1 MGSTNF
7 TATDGINKLIKN
19 QPLIIKY
26 LNQSVLY
33 KNNMNI
39 RCTNVEIPGQE
50 IEQNAS
56 FYIYNIEGFFDIEK
70 GIYFPLIQVL
80 KTMKFLNEKN
90 IPITSYEDLEEKVNL
105 LLDAIRIVDC
115 AYYYSSKDDQ
125 SLEQEQKCQCIEK
138 TEKIEEKKN
147 EVYSF
152 ILKIKDLLYLS
163 FSWTKTEEKSIEP
176 INELIEKKDQKKIL
190 EKILEKIKNININE
204 ISSYESIILTIM
216 GLLTKFNIHKCHG
229 IRNAIDWL
237 SNIIQ
242 FNELNEIVKC
252 TIRVVSGSISG
263 FVHIY
268 QGMQNLSNNKTAS
281 VINIVTGVLEC
292 AKAALDAYNTNQKIK
307 IKETNAKLSKAKN
320 NFLQLLNKM
329 DELFNKLINSNLEE
343 FKKNN
348 IIILGIDQSDSVYN
362 EGTDLQLFY
371 IKNIDNYAKC
381 ISENEKGRA
390 KYIENMIFFYQKILP
405 KFSELTIEKDINL
418 KLDFFISLQT
428 LIINNFNNKDFWIEL
443 DKDKIET
450 FIDFMEKEFEKRKDY
465 FKNNSCEIKNKFIQM
480 LEKTTNVQNKDCK
493 PPAPTVD

>member
-1 MGSTNF
+1 M
-7 TATDGINKLIKN
+7 
-19 QPLIIKY
+19 
-26 LNQSVLY
+26 
-33 KNNMNI
+33 
-39 RCTNVEIPGQE
+39 
-50 IEQNAS
+50 
-56 FYIYNIEGFFDIEK
+56 
-70 GIYFPLIQVL
+70 
-80 KTMKFLNEKN
+80 
-90 IPITSYEDLEEKVNL
+90 
-105 LLDAIRIVDC
+105 
-115 AYYYSSKDDQ
+115 
-125 SLEQEQKCQCIEK
+125 
-138 TEKIEEKKN
+138 
-147 EVYSF
+147 
-152 ILKIKDLLYLS
+152 LKIKDLIYLS

-176 INELIEKKDQKKIL
+176 INELIKKEDQIKL
-190 EKILEKIKNININE
+190 LEKIKNINLNE

-216 GLLTKFNIHKCHG
+216 ELLKKFNIHKCHG

-237 SNIIQ
+237 SHIIP

-381 ISENEKGRA
+381 ISENEKVRA

-405 KFSELTIEKDINL
+405 KFSELTKEKDINL

-443 DKDKIET
+443 DKDKIEI
-450 FIDFMEKEFEKRKDY
+450 FIDFMEKEFEKRKEY